1 MRLSR
6 TKVRVYA
13 PGFSFAVK
21 TYICRHGKNVTS
33 NEHGA
38 QTDQELRRLTFHGF
52 PKALDFLKKE
62 LFGVRS
68 PRSLGKSNVEFGS
81 NYL

>member
-6 TKVRVYA
+6 TNVPVYA
-13 PGFSFAVK
+13 SGFGLAVK
-21 TYICRHGKNVTS
+21 RYICRNGKNVTS

-38 QTDQELRRLTFHGF
+38 QTDQELGRLTFHGF
-52 PKALDFLKKE
+52 PKALDFFKKE

-68 PRSLGKSNVEFGS
+68 LRNFGKSNVDFGS